1 MDLLSVGSKTSG
13 GDFWGLSFES
23 GASVVSPSDF
33 CENGCHV
40 WNRLSVKSR
49 LQECKDYCEDWPSCV
64 LTVLL
69 PVLIFESSFL
79 LEINLFSTGFPG
91 SAAGG

>member
-1 MDLLSVGSKTSG
+1 MTFGV
-13 GDFWGLSFES
+13 LSFES
-23 GASVVSPSDF
+23 GASVVSSSDF

-49 LQECKDYCEDWPSCV
+49 PPECKDYCEDRPSCV

-69 PVLIFESSFL
+69 PVLIFGSSFP
-79 LEINLFSTGFPG
+79 LETDVFSTGLPG

>member
-1 MDLLSVGSKTSG
+1 M
-13 GDFWGLSFES
+13 
-23 GASVVSPSDF
+23 VSSSDF

-49 LQECKDYCEDWPSCV
+49 PQECKDCCEDWLSCV

-69 PVLIFESSFL
+69 PVLIFEASFL
-79 LEINLFSTGFPG
+79 LEINVFSTGLPG